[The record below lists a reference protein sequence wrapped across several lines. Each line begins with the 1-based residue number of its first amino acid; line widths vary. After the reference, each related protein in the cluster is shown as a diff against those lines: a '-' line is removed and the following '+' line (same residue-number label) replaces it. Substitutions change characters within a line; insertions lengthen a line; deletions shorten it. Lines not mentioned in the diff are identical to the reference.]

1 MYGIDISNH
10 NREFVL
16 SNNMGK
22 HLFATADFVWM
33 KATEGKSLVDKSVED
48 YVKKSR
54 LTDKDVI
61 GFYHYARPDL
71 NTYHEE
77 AMHFCAEVK
86 RLARETHSVI
96 LLSLDWEGPSLS
108 YSTEWALNWLR
119 AVEETTGIKPLVYV
133 SESVANSAEWDVIVD
148 DDYGLWV
155 AKWSSNKPEPGAWPF
170 YAFHQ
175 YASSPVDLDI
185 FNGTASALKKYGKP
199 AVSLHG

>member
-119 AVEETTGIKPLVYV
+119 TVEETTGIKPLVYV
-133 SESVANSAEWDVIVD
+133 SESVANSTEWDVIVD

>member
-16 SNNMGK
+16 NSNMGK

-33 KATEGKSLVDKSVED
+33 KATEGKSFVDKSVAD
-48 YVKKSR
+48 YVEKAY

-71 NTYHEE
+71 NRYHEE
-77 AMHFCAEVK
+77 AMHFCAEVN
-86 RLARETHSVI
+86 RLARESYSVI
-96 LLSLDWEGPSLS
+96 LLALDWEGLSLS

-119 AVEETTGIKPLVYV
+119 TVEETTAIKPLVYV
-133 SESVANSAEWDVIVD
+133 SESVANSTEWDAIVD
-148 DDYGLWV
+148 EDYGLWV
-155 AKWSSNKPEPGAWPF
+155 AKWSAYKPEPGAWPF

-175 YASSPVDLDI
+175 YTSSPIDLDI
-185 FNGTASALKKYGKP
+185 FNGNVSALKRYGKP
-199 AVSLHG
+199 AVNFHG